1 MTVMWVWIG
10 IAVVAIALGLLA
22 ARSDRRAKRHG
33 HALRGAGEMSSGL
46 RTSKS
51 TARIRRRTYGVTA
64 LPERDQY
71 SSEDKPKP

>member
-10 IAVVAIALGLLA
+10 IAVIVIAVGLGA
-22 ARSDRRAKRHG
+22 VRSDRRAKRHG
-33 HALRGAGEMSSGL
+33 HVLRGASEMSSGL

-64 LPERDQY
+64 LPERGQY
-71 SSEDKPKP
+71 NSEDQP

>member
-1 MTVMWVWIG
+1 MTALWVWIG
-10 IAVVAIALGLLA
+10 IAAVAIALGLLA
-22 ARSDRRAKRHG
+22 VRSDRRAKRQG
-33 HALRGAGEMSSGL
+33 HVQRGAGDISGAL

-71 SSEDKPKP
+71 SSEDKH

>member
-1 MTVMWVWIG
+1 MTALWVWIG
-10 IAVVAIALGLLA
+10 IGAVVIAVGLLA
-22 ARSDRRAKRHG
+22 ARSDRRAKRRG
-33 HALRGAGEMSSGL
+33 HVLRGAGDMSSGL

-71 SSEDKPKP
+71 SSEDKH